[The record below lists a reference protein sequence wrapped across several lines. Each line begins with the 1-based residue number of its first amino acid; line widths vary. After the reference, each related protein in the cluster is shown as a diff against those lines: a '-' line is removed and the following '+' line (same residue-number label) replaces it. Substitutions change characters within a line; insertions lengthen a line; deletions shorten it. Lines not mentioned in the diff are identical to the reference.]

1 MSNRLVNTSRNIV
14 WGTLNKL
21 IAIAL
26 PFLVRT
32 TLIYQL
38 GIQYVGISGLF
49 ASILQVLSL
58 ADLGFAN
65 AIVYSMYK
73 PLAHGDNDTVGA
85 LLGFYKKIYRV
96 VGAVILIVGLLIVPF
111 INYLV
116 KGSYPADINIQLIY
130 LIYLANT
137 VVSYFLFA
145 YKRSLLLASQRKD
158 ISDNIDSVVRIIL
171 SGLQIL
177 LLFLFPDFYV
187 FALVIPCMTI
197 LNNVFNEIVTKKN
210 YNYIVENSN
219 LDKKV
224 KQEIIEKTKGLFV
237 YKVCAITRNSLDN
250 IFISTFLGIAT
261 VGIYSNYYYIM
272 ISVKGFLDVVSTGM
286 SASVGHSVA
295 TESVEKNHRDLENLT
310 FGFSWLATWFMTCLL
325 CLFQPFM
332 LLWVG
337 QANILPFSVVVALCF
352 YFYVLAAGDMRS
364 QYIDA
369 SGLWDK
375 EKLRSIAETVG
386 NVVLN
391 YILIQFLGVLG
402 IVLATALTILF
413 IGIPWSTKIVF
424 DNYFKNGYK
433 KYLWNQAVYAIVTII
448 VASITYL
455 ICTLVGGNNI
465 VVLIIRGIIC
475 LFVPNI
481 LYYLFF
487 LKNEQTRLFFK
498 IIKSKLLK

>member
-1 MSNRLVNTSRNIV
+1 MSNRLINTRRNIV

-32 TLIYQL
+32 ALIYQL

-49 ASILQVLSL
+49 ASVLQVLSL

-73 PLAHGDNDTVGA
+73 PLAHGDYENVGA
-85 LLGFYKKIYRV
+85 LLGFYKKIYRI
-96 VGAVILIVGLLIVPF
+96 VGVIILIVGLLIVPF

-116 KGSYPADINIQLIY
+116 KGSYPIDINIQLIY
-130 LIYLANT
+130 VIYLANT
-137 VVSYFLFA
+137 VISYFLFA

-177 LLFLFPDFYV
+177 VLFIFPNFYV

-197 LNNVFNEIVTKKN
+197 LNNVLNEIFTKKD
-210 YNYIVENSN
+210 YRYIVENST
-219 LDKKV
+219 LDKKN

-250 IFISTFLGIAT
+250 IFISTFLGIAA
-261 VGIYSNYYYIM
+261 VGVYSNYYYIM

-295 TESVEKNHRDLENLT
+295 TESVEKNHRDLEKLT
-310 FGFSWLATWFMTCLL
+310 FAFSWLATWFMTCLL

-332 LLWVG
+332 LFWVG
-337 QANILPFSVVVALCF
+337 QTNILPFSVVVALCF
-352 YFYVLAAGDMRS
+352 YCYVLAAGDMRS

-375 EKLRSIAETVG
+375 EKLRSITETVG
-386 NVVLN
+386 NVILN
-391 YILIQFLGVLG
+391 YILIQSLGVLG
-402 IVLATALTILF
+402 VVLATALIILF

-448 VASITYL
+448 VAGITYL
-455 ICTLVGGNNI
+455 ICTLVSGNDI
-465 VVLIIRGIIC
+465 IVLIIRGIIC
-475 LFVPNI
+475 LILPNM

-487 LKNEQTRLFFK
+487 FKNEHTRFFLG
-498 IIKSKLLK
+498 IIKSKFLK

>member
-1 MSNRLVNTSRNIV
+1 
-14 WGTLNKL
+14 
-21 IAIAL
+21 
-26 PFLVRT
+26 
-32 TLIYQL
+32 
-38 GIQYVGISGLF
+38 
-49 ASILQVLSL
+49 
-58 ADLGFAN
+58 
-65 AIVYSMYK
+65 
-73 PLAHGDNDTVGA
+73 
-85 LLGFYKKIYRV
+85 
-96 VGAVILIVGLLIVPF
+96 
-111 INYLV
+111 
-116 KGSYPADINIQLIY
+116 
-130 LIYLANT
+130 
-137 VVSYFLFA
+137 
-145 YKRSLLLASQRKD
+145 
-158 ISDNIDSVVRIIL
+158 
-171 SGLQIL
+171 
-177 LLFLFPDFYV
+177 
-187 FALVIPCMTI
+187 
-197 LNNVFNEIVTKKN
+197 
-210 YNYIVENSN
+210 
-219 LDKKV
+219 
-224 KQEIIEKTKGLFV
+224 
-237 YKVCAITRNSLDN
+237 
-250 IFISTFLGIAT
+250 
-261 VGIYSNYYYIM
+261 
-272 ISVKGFLDVVSTGM
+272 
-286 SASVGHSVA
+286 
-295 TESVEKNHRDLENLT
+295 
-310 FGFSWLATWFMTCLL
+310 MTCLL

-391 YILIQFLGVLG
+391 YILVQFLGVLG

-433 KYLWNQAVYAIVTII
+433 KYLWNQAVYAMVTII

>member
-1 MSNRLVNTSRNIV
+1 MSNRLVNTRRNIV

-96 VGAVILIVGLLIVPF
+96 VGVVILIAGLLIVPF

-158 ISDNIDSVVRIIL
+158 IFDNIDSVARIIL

-187 FALVIPCMTI
+187 FALVIPCMT
-197 LNNVFNEIVTKKN
+197 
-210 YNYIVENSN
+210 
-219 LDKKV
+219 
-224 KQEIIEKTKGLFV
+224 
-237 YKVCAITRNSLDN
+237 
-250 IFISTFLGIAT
+250 
-261 VGIYSNYYYIM
+261 
-272 ISVKGFLDVVSTGM
+272 
-286 SASVGHSVA
+286 
-295 TESVEKNHRDLENLT
+295 
-310 FGFSWLATWFMTCLL
+310 
-325 CLFQPFM
+325 
-332 LLWVG
+332 
-337 QANILPFSVVVALCF
+337 
-352 YFYVLAAGDMRS
+352 
-364 QYIDA
+364 
-369 SGLWDK
+369 
-375 EKLRSIAETVG
+375 
-386 NVVLN
+386 
-391 YILIQFLGVLG
+391 
-402 IVLATALTILF
+402 
-413 IGIPWSTKIVF
+413 
-424 DNYFKNGYK
+424 
-433 KYLWNQAVYAIVTII
+433 
-448 VASITYL
+448 
-455 ICTLVGGNNI
+455 
-465 VVLIIRGIIC
+465 
-475 LFVPNI
+475 
-481 LYYLFF
+481 
-487 LKNEQTRLFFK
+487 
-498 IIKSKLLK
+498 